1 MKKLQGPIEYP
12 FEILDHE
19 FKMKPDNIACSI
31 FFDSHTNFYLHLFIY
46 HSEKKKNPNN
56 QKRPGERIYPTGKI
70 NQSKTN
76 KNRKKVKGF

>member
-46 HSEKKKNPNN
+46 HSEKKKT
-56 QKRPGERIYPTGKI
+56 QITRKDQGKEFI
-70 NQSKTN
+70 PREK
-76 KNRKKVKGF
+76 